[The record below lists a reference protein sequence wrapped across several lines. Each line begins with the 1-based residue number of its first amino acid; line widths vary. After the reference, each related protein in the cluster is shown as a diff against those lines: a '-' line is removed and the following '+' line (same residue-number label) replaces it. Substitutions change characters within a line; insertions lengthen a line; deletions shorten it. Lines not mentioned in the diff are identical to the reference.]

1 MPLWLEQHMDW
12 SQYVYLAA
20 AAVLAVVLAFAF
32 ARLAPRLSSKE
43 PKISHLETVLLA
55 SVIVLGLFTVYGRIY
70 LGDAT
75 FAYWDTGS
83 DTIEQYV
90 PFYVNLIDNV
100 REGQAGFWN
109 FEFGLGT
116 SALNYQ
122 SWLLDPFNLVLVPL
136 GVVLGDT
143 AIAPLLVFV
152 QSLKVLVSGLLFDR
166 LLTRY
171 CETPLARILGSAIF
185 SFGGYL
191 MLWGQ
196 HYWLGSAYVLFVVVI
211 LAVERLLDRW
221 GIGRCICLALAT
233 AICLIWSVYCGY
245 MVLLASGIYALV
257 RIPVFSRSE
266 GVKGYLRMLGR
277 LVAPVICG
285 CLLAGIALVPYAA
298 FLLGES
304 SRVTGGEQASIVER
318 MLTDTSLVPLSWI
331 PAILSRLLG
340 SGLITSGAAFPEGLV
355 AATERFRYVNCYE
368 FVMLGFSAGAII
380 LLGQFLH
387 WLAREADAR
396 ARVLCAIAGAL
407 VVLYLASF
415 FLPSLFNV
423 FVAPKYRSA
432 FVLSVP
438 LCAACAVGFERRM
451 VLGRP
456 SLPVLAASAVASLL
470 VLGWSLANSVDGR
483 LLCAFSALVVVA
495 LALLGLLLRHD
506 RARDAMLAAICLAL
520 VSSSVADAFF
530 VTNNRALCS
539 PADFP
544 GASQPSKDAD
554 TTAALAWIASQDE
567 GLYRVEKLYSD
578 WTRLSDGLIE
588 HYPGVASYNSTLDSD
603 VEEFY
608 EMLWPG
614 MIGGGSAYQ
623 SYVDDPDHPTL
634 LNLLGVRYL
643 LSRDSLDYDWCTLV
657 HQEGEARVYR
667 TFSDDLLTSSA
678 RMLSETDAASLPDAA
693 SREAALDNAL
703 IVPDE
708 TARAHEGETFS
719 ASVHTKT
726 TKTTPSS
733 LEATVS
739 SDADALVC
747 VPVPNT
753 SGWSVTI
760 DGREI
765 ETFRAD
771 YGFIGVIVPAGEHRL
786 DASYTP
792 DGLGAGAALTAVGVL
807 GMVICVSTHH
817 WLERRASQA

>member
-1 MPLWLEQHMDW
+1 MPPWLEQHMDW

-20 AAVLAVVLAFAF
+20 AAVLAMVIAFVF
-32 ARLAPRLSSKE
+32 ARLVPRLSSRG
-43 PKISHLETVLLA
+43 PKIGLLETVLLA
-55 SVIVLGLFTVYGRIY
+55 GVIVVGLFTVYGRIY
-70 LGDAT
+70 LGGAT

-136 GVVLGDT
+136 GVVLGD
-143 AIAPLLVFV
+143 AAVAPLLVFV

-221 GIGRCICLALAT
+221 DIGRCICLALAT
-233 AICLIWSVYCGY
+233 AVCLIWSVYCGY
-245 MVLLASGIYALV
+245 MVLLASGVYALV
-257 RIPVFSRSE
+257 RIPVFSRGE
-266 GVKGYLRMLGR
+266 GAKGYLRLLGR

-304 SRVTGGEQASIVER
+304 SRVTSGEQASLAQR
-318 MLTDTSLVPLSWI
+318 MLTDASLVPLSWI
-331 PAILSRLLG
+331 PAILSRFLG

-387 WLAREADAR
+387 WLVREADAR
-396 ARVLCAIAGAL
+396 TRALCAIAGTL
-407 VVLYLASF
+407 VVLYLVSF

-432 FVLSVP
+432 FALSVP

-456 SLPVLAASAVASLL
+456 SPSVLAASALASLL
-470 VLGWSLANSVDGR
+470 VLGWSFVNSVDGR
-483 LLCAFSALVVVA
+483 LLCVFSALVVVA
-495 LALLGLLLRHD
+495 LVLVGIGLRHK
-506 RARDAMLAAICLAL
+506 RACGAMLATICLAL
-520 VSSSVADAFF
+520 VSSSVADAFY

-554 TTAALAWIASQDE
+554 TTAALAWIASQDD
-567 GLYRVEKLYSD
+567 GFYRVEKLYSD

-603 VEEFY
+603 IEEFY

-623 SYVDDPDHPTL
+623 AYADDPNHPTL

-643 LSRDSLDYDWCTLV
+643 LSKGSLDYDWCTLV
-657 HQEGEARVYR
+657 HQEGEVHVYR
-667 TFSDDLLTSSA
+667 TSSEDFLA
-678 RMLSETDAASLPDAA
+678 SSTQMLSETEADSLPDAA
-693 SREAALDNAL
+693 DREAKLGDAL

-708 TARAHEGETFS
+708 VATAHEGESFS
-719 ASVHTKT
+719 ASVRTET
-726 TKTTPSS
+726 GKTTPSS

-739 SDADALVC
+739 SAADALVC
-747 VPVPNT
+747 IPVPNT

-760 DGREI
+760 DEQET

-786 DASYTP
+786 EASYIP
-792 DGLGAGAALTAVGVL
+792 DGLGAGAALTAAGVL
-807 GMVICVSTHH
+807 GLAICVSVHL
-817 WLERRASQA
+817 WLERRATQA

>member
-1 MPLWLEQHMDW
+1 MDW
-12 SQYVYLAA
+12 PQYAYLLVAA
-20 AAVLAVVLAFAF
+20 PIAMLLAFVF
-32 ARLAPRLSSKE
+32 AQLAPRLSSRESKVGR
-43 PKISHLETVLLA
+43 LETVLLA
-55 SVIVLGLFTVYGRIY
+55 SVIILSLFTVYGRIY
-70 LGDAT
+70 LGGAT

-136 GVVLGDT
+136 GVLLGDA
-143 AIAPLLVFV
+143 AIAPLLVFA
-152 QSLKVLVSGLLFDR
+152 QSLKVLASGLLFDR

-196 HYWLGSAYVLFVVVI
+196 HYWLGSAYVLFVVVV

-221 GIGRCICLALAT
+221 GTGRCIVLALVT
-233 AICLIWSVYCGY
+233 AVCLIWSVYCGY

-257 RIPVFSRSE
+257 RIPLFSRGE
-266 GVKGYLRMLGR
+266 GAKGYLRLLGR
-277 LVAPVICG
+277 LVAPVVCG
-285 CLLAGIALVPYAA
+285 CLLAGIALVPYAT

-304 SRVTGGEQASIVER
+304 SRVTSAEQASLTQR

-340 SGLITSGAAFPEGLV
+340 SSLITSGAAFPEGLV

-368 FVMLGFSAGAII
+368 FVMLGFSAGAIA

-387 WLAREADAR
+387 WLVREADVRTR
-396 ARVLCAIAGAL
+396 ALCAIAGGL
-407 VVLYLASF
+407 VVLYLVSF

-432 FVLSVP
+432 FALSVP

-456 SLPVLAASAVASLL
+456 SPSALAASVLMSLP
-470 VLGWSLANSVDGR
+470 VLGWSFSNSVDGR
-483 LLCAFSALVVVA
+483 LLCAFSALVVVV
-495 LALLGLLLRHD
+495 LALLSLGLRHE
-506 RARDAMLAAICLAL
+506 RARNAMLAAICLAL
-520 VSSSVADAFF
+520 VSSSVADAFY

-539 PADFP
+539 PTDFP
-544 GASQPSKDAD
+544 NASHPPKDAD
-554 TTAALAWIASQDE
+554 TKAALAWIASQDD

-614 MIGGGSAYQ
+614 MISGGSAYQ
-623 SYVDDPDHPTL
+623 AYVDDPNHPTL

-643 LSRDSLDYDWCTLV
+643 LSKEPLDYDWCTLV
-657 HQEGEARVYR
+657 HQEGEVSIYR
-667 TFSDDLLTSSA
+667 TTSEDFLTSSA
-678 RMLSETDAASLPDAA
+678 QMLLETDAGSLPDAA
-693 SREAALDNAL
+693 DREATLDDAL

-708 TARAHEGETFS
+708 VAAAHEGESFS
-719 ASVHTKT
+719 TSVRTETAKT
-726 TKTTPSS
+726 TASS

-739 SDADALVC
+739 SAVNALVC
-747 VPVPNT
+747 IPVPNT

-760 DGREI
+760 DGLET
-765 ETFRAD
+765 ETFRAN

-786 DASYTP
+786 EASYTP
-792 DGLGAGAALTAVGVL
+792 DGLGAGAALTAAGVL
-807 GMVICVSTHH
+807 GLAICVSGHL

>member
-1 MPLWLEQHMDW
+1 MPPWLEPLMDW

-20 AAVLAVVLAFAF
+20 AAALAAVLAFAF
-32 ARLAPRLSSKE
+32 ARLAPRLSTRD
-43 PKISHLETVLLA
+43 PRVGRLESALLVAVVMLGLLA
-55 SVIVLGLFTVYGRIY
+55 VYGRIY

-90 PFYVNLIDNV
+90 PFYVNLVDSA
-100 REGQAGFWN
+100 REGQVGFWN

-136 GVVLGDT
+136 GVILGNA

-152 QSLKVLVSGLLFDR
+152 QSLKILVSGLLFDR

-196 HYWLGSAYVLFVVVI
+196 HYWLGTAYVLFVVVI
-211 LAVERLLDRW
+211 LAVERLLERW
-221 GIGRCICLALAT
+221 DIGRCVCLALAT
-233 AICLIWSVYCGY
+233 AVCLIWSVYCGY

-257 RIPVFSRSE
+257 RIPLFSQGA
-266 GVKGYLRMLGR
+266 GVKGYLRILGR
-277 LVAPVICG
+277 LVAPVVCG

-304 SRVTGGEQASIVER
+304 SRVTGGEQASLVER
-318 MLTDTSLVPLSWI
+318 MLADASLVPLSWV

-368 FVMLGFSAGAII
+368 FVMLGFSAGAIV

-387 WLAREADAR
+387 WLARDADTRTR
-396 ARVLCAIAGAL
+396 ALCAIAGAL
-407 VVLYLASF
+407 VVLYLVSF

-432 FVLSVP
+432 FALSVP

-456 SLPVLAASAVASLL
+456 SPPVLAASTLASLL
-470 VLGWSLANSVDGR
+470 VLGWSFANSVDGR
-483 LLCAFSALVVVA
+483 LLCAFSVLVVVA
-495 LALLGLLLRHD
+495 LALLGIGLRHE
-506 RARDAMLAAICLAL
+506 RARGAMLAAVCLAL
-520 VSSSVADAFF
+520 VGSSVADAFY

-544 GASQPSKDAD
+544 DASQPSKDAD
-554 TTAALAWIASQDE
+554 TTDALAWVSSQDA
-567 GLYRVEKLYSD
+567 GLYRMEKLYSD

-588 HYPGVASYNSTLDSD
+588 HYRGVASYNSTLDSD

-608 EMLWPG
+608 KMFWPG

-623 SYVDDPDHPTL
+623 AYVDDPNHPAL

-643 LSRDSLDYDWCTLV
+643 LSKEPLHYDWCTLV
-657 HQEGEARVYR
+657 HQEGEVYIYR
-667 TFSDDLLTSSA
+667 TTSEDFLTSSA

-693 SREAALDNAL
+693 RREATLGDAL

-708 TARAHEGETFS
+708 VAAAHEGESFS
-719 ASVHTKT
+719 ASVRTETVKT
-726 TKTTPSS
+726 TASS

-739 SDADALVC
+739 SATDALVC
-747 VPVPNT
+747 IPVPNT
-753 SGWSVTI
+753 SGWRVTI
-760 DGREI
+760 DGRET

-771 YGFIGVIVPAGEHRL
+771 YGFIGVIVPAGEHGL

-807 GMVICVSTHH
+807 GLVICVSTHH

>member
-1 MPLWLEQHMDW
+1 MPLWLEPHMDW

-20 AAVLAVVLAFAF
+20 AAALTVVLVFAF
-32 ARLAPRLSSKE
+32 ARLAPRLSSRK
-43 PKISHLETVLLA
+43 PKVGRLETVLLA
-55 SVIVLGLFTVYGRIY
+55 SVIVLGLFAVYGRIY
-70 LGDAT
+70 LGGAT

-90 PFYVNLIDNV
+90 PFYVNLVDNV
-100 REGQAGFWN
+100 REGQVGFWN

-136 GVVLGDT
+136 GVVLRDA

-221 GIGRCICLALAT
+221 GIGRCVCLALAT

-245 MVLLASGIYALV
+245 MVLLASGIFALV
-257 RIPVFSRSE
+257 RIPVFSRGE
-266 GVKGYLRMLGR
+266 GVKGYLRLLGR

-304 SRVTGGEQASIVER
+304 SRVNSSEQASLAQR
-318 MLTDTSLVPLSWI
+318 ALTDASLVPLSWI

-368 FVMLGFSAGAII
+368 FVMLGFSAGAIV

-387 WLAREADAR
+387 WLARDADTR
-396 ARVLCAIAGAL
+396 TRTLCAIAGAL
-407 VVLYLASF
+407 VVLYLVSF

-432 FVLSVP
+432 FALSVP

-456 SLPVLAASAVASLL
+456 ALSVLAASALASLL
-470 VLGWSLANSVDGR
+470 VLGWSFANSVDGR

-495 LALLGLLLRHD
+495 LALLALGLRHE
-506 RARDAMLAAICLAL
+506 RARGAMLAAVCLAL
-520 VSSSVADAFF
+520 VGSSVADAFF

-539 PADFP
+539 PTDFP
-544 GASQPSKDAD
+544 GASQSSKDAD
-554 TTAALAWIASQDE
+554 TTAALAWISSQDD

-623 SYVDDPDHPTL
+623 SYVDDPDHPAL

-643 LSRDSLDYDWCTLV
+643 LSKEPLHYDWCALV
-657 HQEGEARVYR
+657 HQEGEVRVYR
-667 TFSDDLLTSSA
+667 TTSEDFLTSSA

-693 SREAALDNAL
+693 SREATLDDAL

-708 TARAHEGETFS
+708 VAAAHEGGGFS
-719 ASVHTKT
+719 ASARTETART
-726 TKTTPSS
+726 TASS

-739 SDADALVC
+739 SVTDALVC
-747 VPVPNT
+747 IPVPNT

-760 DGREI
+760 DGQET

-771 YGFIGVIVPAGEHRL
+771 YGFIGVIMPTGEHRL
-786 DASYTP
+786 EASYTP
-792 DGLGAGAALTAVGVL
+792 DGLGAGAVLTAAGVL
-807 GMVICVSTHH
+807 GLAICVSGHL
-817 WLERRASQA
+817 WLERRATQA